1 MPPLV
6 NAKEWFKKKSN
17 KKKKDSGA
25 ISTTP
30 TTASSSTKHTSAS
43 SDQHPLISTISTP
56 PARKVAPET
65 TYVPRTRYVSKDQ
78 KGHGPATSASASVP
92 YLPYSPPAAKPG
104 PSSASFDPRIG
115 SHISLPSQF
124 QSSIDPPRGRGT
136 GGRDTSPQHSQQQR
150 TTYQQQPPVQPL
162 IIQKQAPAIQQ
173 TKPLQQQQLHQ
184 KPQKQPALNNKDS
197 DKTLCHLE
205 FLHYDLQHD
214 SGSTAFEQHAAKLF
228 KGFSK
233 FKSSADALR
242 DSETVAQE
250 YARTIKALWQMVE
263 DEELSQ
269 RMADAT
275 PEEREQIIVH
285 HHTSRELPF
294 HGFDMTR
301 SPSRAQSHQERPS
314 SRQHCT
320 PSRLSNRSSHESSR
334 SEGTQYQ
341 RRRAGGQ
348 PSFRHRD
355 SYYLPYNNQHHHHP
369 RLSCIRETGFQQ
381 LVEEDEEE
389 ARRLYPCPPAPR
401 SSFQE
406 TRPSSEDQ
414 SYDQVPSQDSTAV
427 GDGRYVEEFSDTS
440 SSCDDVHD
448 AAVSSTLVS
457 ETVHQSARELQKRD
471 HYTISE
477 RLAMEEDWRM
487 QARLLKSVLEEEQ
500 RDALRAARLR
510 ELQEL
515 QEMEEM
521 QAQEDREEAK
531 EQQYYYLAGDP
542 LGHEGGHFLEYESV
556 GIILPELDEDY
567 ENDDDEAGD
576 NNDKTADFNNQFRF
590 AEDDDDDDDL
600 DLGRMGQELDVMGLQ
615 RYGNFRSHS
624 GADGNMTEEQFE
636 QAQPESAV
644 IGLAQRLAIRES
656 TKMMHLTPRNRPLKQ
671 GACID
676 SCDSLIINDL
686 EMMPAAQLT
695 VEPLHR

>member
-1 MPPLV
+1 MAPLV

-17 KKKKDSGA
+17 KKKKGSGA
-25 ISTTP
+25 VSTTP

-43 SDQHPLISTISTP
+43 SDQYPLISTIPNP

-78 KGHGPATSASASVP
+78 QTHGPATSASASVP

-104 PSSASFDPRIG
+104 PSSASFDPRLG
-115 SHISLPSQF
+115 SYISLPSQF
-124 QSSIDPPRGRGT
+124 QSNIDPPRGGGT
-136 GGRDTSPQHSQQQR
+136 GGRDTSPQHSQQQL
-150 TTYQQQPPVQPL
+150 TTYQPQPPVQPL
-162 IIQKQAPAIQQ
+162 LIQKQAPTTQQ
-173 TKPLQQQQLHQ
+173 MSPPQQQQLHL
-184 KPQKQPALNNKDS
+184 KPQKQPELNNKDS

-205 FLHYDLQHD
+205 FLHDDLRHD
-214 SGSTAFEQHAAKLF
+214 TGSTAFEQHAAKLF
-228 KGFSK
+228 KSFSK

-294 HGFDMTR
+294 HGFDMAR

-320 PSRLSNRSSHESSR
+320 PSRLSNRSCQESSR

-348 PSFRHRD
+348 PTFRHRD
-355 SYYLPYNNQHHHHP
+355 SYYLPYNSQHHHHP

-381 LVEEDEEE
+381 QLEEDEEE

-401 SSFQE
+401 SSFHD
-406 TRPSSEDQ
+406 TRPSSEVQ
-414 SYDQVPSQDSTAV
+414 SYDQVPRGSAAV

-440 SSCDDVHD
+440 SCEDVQD

-500 RDALRAARLR
+500 RDALRAVRLR

-542 LGHEGGHFLEYESV
+542 SGREGGHFLEYESV

-567 ENDDDEAGD
+567 ENDDDDEAGGD
-576 NNDKTADFNNQFRF
+576 NDETVEFRNQFRF

-600 DLGRMGQELDVMGLQ
+600 DLERIKQEHDILGLQ
-615 RYGNFRSHS
+615 RYGSFRSHS
-624 GADGNMTEEQFE
+624 GADGNMAEEQFE

-656 TKMMHLTPRNRPLKQ
+656 TKMMHLTPRNRALRQ

-695 VEPLHR
+695 VDPLRR